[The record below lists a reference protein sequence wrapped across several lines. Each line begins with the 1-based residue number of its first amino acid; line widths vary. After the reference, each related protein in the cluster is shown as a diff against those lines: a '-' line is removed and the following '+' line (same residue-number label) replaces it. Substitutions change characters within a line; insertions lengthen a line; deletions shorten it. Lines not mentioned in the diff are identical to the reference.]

1 MAAQDFSGRTMAD
14 AETNI
19 GSCGLASV
27 LSTSN
32 PCPSMPTVML
42 VPSALG
48 VTGDAGGT
56 PRRIAA
62 GQIRKQNP
70 REALSMGSGLAI
82 ARQCAC
88 AAFNSTARQ
97 LLNPMG
103 LRSSSI
109 SLKKP

>member
-62 GQIRKQNP
+62 GQKGSKTRARP
-70 REALSMGSGLAI
+70 SAWALAL
-82 ARQCAC
+82 Q
-88 AAFNSTARQ
+88 
-97 LLNPMG
+97 
-103 LRSSSI
+103 
-109 SLKKP
+109 